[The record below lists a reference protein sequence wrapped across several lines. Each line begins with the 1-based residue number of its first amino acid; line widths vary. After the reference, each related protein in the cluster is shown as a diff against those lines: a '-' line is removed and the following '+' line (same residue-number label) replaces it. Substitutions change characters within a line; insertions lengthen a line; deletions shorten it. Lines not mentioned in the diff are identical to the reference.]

1 VIGEIMLSQL
11 GVLDLSI
18 VTDLLIQTLT
28 NSWNTSP
35 LWGSLPDESFFTPSI
50 SGLTPEAVRTTGGC
64 QVTVSLIHIEPN
76 KFNRNFVSP
85 PPPQPPVGHLP
96 PARAQLIPYLPLSL
110 DLYYFITASSDN
122 NYHQEQ
128 QAMSVV
134 LRCFHQNPI
143 IRTNVIIPGSPPE
156 STQEEFTV
164 TMEIETADSISRLWQ
179 AITAPFR
186 LSLLYRVAVAFLTPP
201 DAAGPA
207 PPVRR
212 YGLAVEPASFP
223 VATAGQAFGTTS
235 TARFAPPSG
244 NPPTVSVD
252 YSPATVGPG
261 ERFTLL
267 GAGLNQG
274 TDVPVVPNPGTS
286 FRVFLLLPAD
296 YQTEVEVTAWKTKD
310 VLPASPIQ
318 TASRIVLDLPP
329 TVGALPVNAPPPGVY
344 AIRAGSQS
352 PPDLISN
359 RTNSTPFNIAARV
372 DVPASPAGP
381 IVPEV
386 AGAYT
391 ITGMG
396 FIAGTSTQVLLET
409 VPLTYVAAPPLQP
422 GQFTVGSISHI
433 SFQRPNGL
441 PPGLYGIRVRVN
453 GVESPP
459 ALWIKV

>member
-1 VIGEIMLSQL
+1 MLSQL

-35 LWGSLPDESFFTPSI
+35 LWGSLPDESFFTPAI
-50 SGLTPEAVRTTGGC
+50 SGLTPDAVRTVGGC
-64 QVTVSLIHIEPN
+64 QVTISLIHVEPN

-85 PPPQPPVGHLP
+85 PPPPP
-96 PARAQLIPYLPLSL
+96 PAGKVPPPRAQLIPYLPLGL
-110 DLYYFITASSDN
+110 DLYYFISAYSDG

-143 IRTNVIIPGSPPE
+143 IRTNVIVPGSPPE
-156 STQEEFTV
+156 STPEEFTV

-179 AITAPFR
+179 AITSPFR

-223 VATAGQAFGTTS
+223 VATAGQVFGTTS
-235 TARFAPPSG
+235 TAHFAPPSG
-244 NPPTVSVD
+244 VPPTVGVD
-252 YSPATVGPG
+252 YSPATVAPG
-261 ERFTLL
+261 QRFTLL
-267 GAGLNQG
+267 GASLNQG
-274 TDVPVVPNPGTS
+274 TEVPVVPNPGTS
-286 FRVFLLLPAD
+286 FRVYLLLPAD
-296 YQTEVEVTAWKTKD
+296 YQTEVEVTAWKAKD

-318 TASRIVLDLPP
+318 TASRIVLDLPA
-329 TVGALPVNAPPPGVY
+329 TVGAAPANAPPPGVY
-344 AIRAGSQS
+344 AIRAGSNS

-359 RTNSTPFNIAARV
+359 RTNSTPFHIAARV

-381 IVPEV
+381 VVAAV
-386 AGAYT
+386 AGTYT

-396 FIAGTSTQVLLET
+396 FIAGSTQVLLET
-409 VPLTYVAAPPLQP
+409 VPLTYVATPPQP
-422 GQFTVGSISHI
+422 GQFTVGSISQI
-433 SFQRPNGL
+433 SFQRPDGL

-453 GVESPP
+453 GVDSPP